1 MSLVLKTTS
10 IEAKSMTTSSNAKR
24 VKRQRNLTIKFAI
37 PILVGRINSNLGF
50 LIGALIFA
58 WEFLEDHPSDRAE

>member
-1 MSLVLKTTS
+1 MLVR
-10 IEAKSMTTSSNAKR
+10 NNPKR

-58 WEFLEDHPSDRAE
+58 WEFLEDHPSDRDE

>member
-1 MSLVLKTTS
+1 
-10 IEAKSMTTSSNAKR
+10 MTTPSNAKR

-58 WEFLEDHPSDRAE
+58 WEFLEDHPSDRPE

>member
-1 MSLVLKTTS
+1 
-10 IEAKSMTTSSNAKR
+10 MTTSSNAKR